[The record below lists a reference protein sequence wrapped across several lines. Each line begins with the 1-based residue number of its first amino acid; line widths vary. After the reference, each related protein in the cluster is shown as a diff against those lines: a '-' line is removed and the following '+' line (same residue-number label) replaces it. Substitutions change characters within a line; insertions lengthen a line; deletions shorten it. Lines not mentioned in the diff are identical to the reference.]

1 MDKNVTFLAN
11 LAMNALKGEIDRKRA
26 EDVKRTEAET
36 RYQAGHSHTSSKDTE
51 VLKSFFGDVIKVVAT
66 PSPTNMQ
73 TAQDIIKDLEK
84 KFKSRH
90 ADSNV
95 SDADVRST
103 SPAENNLHIIHK
115 IPTGFLEEGTMM
127 AYQKHVEANGFE
139 TEYFESKLDGN
150 LGFDV
155 YFEEGVLARVFGL
168 SGQHFINLQFKTQL
182 NERENRELSEL
193 NRKMEELKQK
203 VTRCLEAEDADL
215 ESITLEFRE
224 TKNKRNQLSAQIKYR
239 ELLSHKLLNA
249 LNVSTPWNP

>member
-11 LAMNALKGEIDRKRA
+11 LAMNAIKGEIDRKRA
-26 EDVKRTEAET
+26 EDVKRTESET
-36 RYQAGHSHTSSKDTE
+36 RYQAGHNHSQTAPKDTD
-51 VLKSFFGDVIKVVAT
+51 VLKSFFGEVIKVVAT

-90 ADSNV
+90 EESNV
-95 SDADVRST
+95 SADNVRST
-103 SPAENNLHIIHK
+103 SSVEENLHIIHT

-127 AYQKHVEANGFE
+127 AYQKYVEADGFE
-139 TEYFESKLDGN
+139 TQYFESKLDGN

-155 YFEEGVLARVFGL
+155 YFEEGLLARVSGL
-168 SGQHFINLQFKTQL
+168 YGQHFMNLQFKPQL
-182 NERENRELSEL
+182 NERENRELSEM
-193 NRKMEELKQK
+193 NQKMEELKQK
-203 VTRCLEAEDADL
+203 VTRCLEVEDADL

-239 ELLSHKLLNA
+239 ELLSNKLLNA
-249 LNVSTPWNP
+249 LNGNP